1 MIMKLKTESEVND
14 TTEEAEDN
22 SHYDYQLTTPEQC
35 IMQLEFYMEAY
46 KKQKEGVDFRL
57 YNIRLKKNVWIGT
70 VAAMFLVCI
79 WLISLT
85 FKFVIFGLY
94 PLIAFGMAL
103 FILFK
108 CIQIMIDS
116 IYSYGVHFEIPKF
129 EGYIEKYKIFT
140 LQDEKNFC
148 DVEIMKLKKMIEEVK
163 LKAAEAPKID
173 RKYFEYK
180 YDSKYADTK
189 VCHFFE
195 EYSRFTVVVGLIFV
209 LLIFIFVVKALVNS
223 PGGLSGG
230 FIGF

>member
-1 MIMKLKTESEVND
+1 MKLKTESEAYD
-14 TTEEAEDN
+14 STEEAEDN
-22 SHYDYQLTTPEQC
+22 DHYDYQLTTPEQC

-46 KKQKEGVDFRL
+46 KKQKEGADFRL

-70 VAAMFLVCI
+70 VAALMLFCA
-79 WLISLT
+79 WLISLSL
-85 FKFVIFGLY
+85 KFVIGFGLY
-94 PLIAFGMAL
+94 PLIAFFMSL
-103 FILFK
+103 SVLFK

-116 IYSYGVHFEIPKF
+116 IYSYGVHFEMPRF
-129 EGYIEKYKIFT
+129 ERYIEKYKIFT
-140 LQDEKNFC
+140 LQDEKNLC

-163 LKAAEAPKID
+163 LKAAEAPKIE

-195 EYSRFTVVVGLIFV
+195 EHSKVTFVVEVVFI
-209 LLIFIFVVKALVNS
+209 LLIFTFAVSALVNS
-223 PGGLSGG
+223 SGGLSGG